1 MPFLLPCNK
10 TFDESS
16 LVGYHTFSFV
26 WIAISAHRVARQFVE
41 SHFEITFDDQVFV
54 LSFNSSVYQQSKH
67 FSLSCLHCLSMMDLF
82 EFSLGSSG

>member
-1 MPFLLPCNK
+1 MDSCPGETMFLK
-10 TFDESS
+10 SDA
-16 LVGYHTFSFV
+16 LVDANTHSDNAAFSFV
-26 WIAISAHRVARQFVE
+26 WIAFSAHRVARYLVE

-82 EFSLGSSG
+82 